1 MIEYYA
7 NVAEIVGVILV
18 VITLA
23 FLTLEIRHNTRALR
37 ATTIQAVMQSEM
49 ALSSFLA
56 KHADTWE
63 KVLTGAPIDAGAE
76 MRKAIII
83 FNVFM
88 IDTENR
94 YHQSLAG
101 YLDSGSWESRLGLLP
116 EMVQLPIFAE
126 WRRSPGGRS
135 HAADFLALIDR
146 VTMQTEKST

>member
-18 VITLA
+18 VVTLA

-49 ALSSFLA
+49 ALSNFLA
-56 KHADTWE
+56 EHADTWE
-63 KVLTGAPIDAGAE
+63 KVLTGEPLEAGAE

-94 YHQSLAG
+94 YHQFLTG
-101 YLDSGSWESRLGLLP
+101 FLDAQSWESRKSTVP
-116 EMVQLPIFAE
+116 EMVRLPVFPA
-126 WRRSPGGRS
+126 WRQSPGGRS
-135 HAADFLALIDR
+135 HAGDFLAFIDGIEAN
-146 VTMQTEKST
+146 TEDR

>member
-7 NVAEIVGVILV
+7 NIAEIVGVILV
-18 VITLA
+18 IVTLA

-37 ATTIQAVMQSEM
+37 ATAIQAVMQSEM

-56 KHADTWE
+56 EHADTWE
-63 KVLTGAPIDAGAE
+63 KVLTGAQLEAGTE

-94 YHQSLAG
+94 YHQSLTG
-101 YLDSGSWESRLGLLP
+101 FLDAQSWESRKSTVPELVRLP
-116 EMVQLPIFAE
+116 VFPA
-126 WRRSPGGRS
+126 WRQSPGGRS
-135 HAADFLALIDR
+135 HAADFLAFIDELAAQAR
-146 VTMQTEKST
+146 EN